1 MPELK
6 HAVVIGRRYGT
17 RVVTADA
24 GRRKY
29 HRLAE
34 VTCDCG
40 YVSRAAVFELENKG
54 LGCPRGCGGKKRVP
68 DLEKTARL
76 KEQREQ
82 ERLERAEAKR
92 AAMLANRAARRACYA
107 RMHETM
113 TLKEIGAAEGVHL
126 SYVSLVLLGKR

>member
-1 MPELK
+1 MPKLK
-6 HAVVIGRRYGT
+6 HEVVIGRRYGS
-17 RVVTADA
+17 RVVTADLGKR
-24 GRRKY
+24 GR

-40 YVSRAAVFELENKG
+40 YVSRAAVFELVNKG
-54 LGCPRGCGGKKRVP
+54 LGCPRRCTREKRAP
-68 DLEKTARL
+68 DLEKAARL

-82 ERLERAEAKR
+82 ERLARAEAKR
-92 AAMLANRAARRACYA
+92 AAMLAIRAERRARYA
-107 RMHETM
+107 KMHETM

>member
-24 GRRKY
+24 GRRRY

-40 YVSRAAVFELENKG
+40 YISRAAVFELENKG
-54 LGCPRGCGGKKRVP
+54 LGCPRGCGRTKRAP
-68 DLEKTARL
+68 DMAKAARL
-76 KEQREQ
+76 KAERDQ
-82 ERLERAEAKR
+82 ERLARAEAKR
-92 AAMLANRAARRACYA
+92 AATLVRQAERRARYA
-107 RMHETM
+107 KMHETM
-113 TLKEIGAAEGVHL
+113 TMKE
-126 SYVSLVLLGKR
+126 